1 MFAMGCHHVKI
12 RFYRVYF
19 IGSSLIKSYGSYFKN
34 GISYRNLSRRITDQI
49 NKIENHTV
57 IYEKNYGLNQH
68 NRKSYRKW
76 CEILRFIFSELK
88 FLP

>member
-19 IGSSLIKSYGSYFKN
+19 IGSSLAWVYGSFSKKCKPYRKFREVFTGHITKN
-34 GISYRNLSRRITDQI
+34 
-49 NKIENHTV
+49 ENHTV

>member
-1 MFAMGCHHVKI
+1 MFYGSNVK
-12 RFYRVYF
+12 FW
-19 IGSSLIKSYGSYFKN
+19 KSYRKFIDVIAWVYGSFSKKCTPNRKFREEFTGHITKN
-34 GISYRNLSRRITDQI
+34 
-49 NKIENHTV
+49 ENHTV